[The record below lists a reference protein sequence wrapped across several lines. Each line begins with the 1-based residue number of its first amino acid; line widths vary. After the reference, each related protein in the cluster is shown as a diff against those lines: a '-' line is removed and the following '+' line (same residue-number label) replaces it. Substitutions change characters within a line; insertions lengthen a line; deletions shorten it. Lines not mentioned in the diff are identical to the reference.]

1 MVNLILFVDFQFT
14 AYGKIGRVT
23 IRYFYNSGSAVWL
36 AVTDPDG
43 QIMDF
48 SLNAEQHALQETAR
62 RFAQKE
68 LPTHAKAI
76 EENNIPPSLELRK
89 RFSEMGF
96 MGINLSTTYGGGG
109 LSHFEAVLVLEE
121 LAKISVAVAFPV
133 FEASFGPALAIA
145 HFAPEALRQRILPK
159 VCSGEMVV
167 AVSMSEPQAGT
178 ALTDLRTTGKKNGT
192 KIILNGNKRW
202 CSGGGHADAYVVYCR
217 LSDDPGAKGIGA
229 VLLEKGVDGFTF
241 GAPESHMGW
250 RGITSAD
257 MYFDNVEVPVENI
270 IVPAGGFKKLMEAF
284 DLERCGNTTMSLACG
299 QSAFEYTLDYVQE
312 REQFGKPIIEFQAV
326 QLQIAQMKMKLDASR
341 LLLYRAVNNAEQE
354 LPSIADSSIAKCY
367 ANEIAREVSG
377 AAVQLLGGYGYSK
390 SYPIEQKMRDA
401 WGWGIAGGSID
412 IQKINIA
419 AALVGKRFNQRG

>member
-1 MVNLILFVDFQFT
+1 
-14 AYGKIGRVT
+14 
-23 IRYFYNSGSAVWL
+23 
-36 AVTDPDG
+36 
-43 QIMDF
+43 MDF
-48 SLNAEQHALQETAR
+48 LLNAEQNALQETAR
-62 RFAQKE
+62 RFAKKE
-68 LPTHAKAI
+68 LPTHAKII
-76 EENNIPPSLELRK
+76 EKNNVPPSLELRK
-89 RFSEMGF
+89 RFAEMGF
-96 MGINLSTTYGGGG
+96 MGINLPTAYGGAG
-109 LSHFEAVLVLEE
+109 LNHFEAVLVLEE

-178 ALTDLRTTGKKNGT
+178 ALTDLKTTGKKNGN

-229 VLLEKGVDGFTF
+229 VLVEKGADGFTF
-241 GAPESHMGW
+241 GTPELHMGW
-250 RGITSAD
+250 RGIASAD

-270 IVPAGGFKKLMEAF
+270 IVPAGGFKQLMEAF

-341 LLLYRAVNNAEQE
+341 LLLYRAVNNAEQK

-419 AALVGKRFNQRG
+419 AALVDKRFNQRG